1 MITITLPRRA
11 LATAGAALL
20 LLSACV
26 DDTVINP
33 VFGAG
38 CDAGDI
44 RPGRTVRSALNEDSC
59 VESLNLVSY
68 GRSPYAGFGASLTE
82 DKAYYVSMTR
92 RPDLDRFGRNGLYP
106 VLSLWGKD
114 KAGNVLPLSVSS
126 GEAEEGNAEFFF
138 VAERSGTHRLVA
150 SGYYDA
156 SDYSSLGGF
165 ELTLHEC
172 PMLGTISDTGST
184 SFTLRDSEC
193 LRTGVTGLP
202 EYQGD
207 VPAYNFVTVRSV
219 PGEEM
224 TITVTADDF
233 TPAIEAFGPGQDTY
247 DYLAYGDY
255 ASTVGETPVAVY
267 TGERAGRVTIAI
279 GAVNAT
285 GPSRRFTVRIQRAP
299 IPVKS

>member
-1 MITITLPRRA
+1 MPTYSDLRRVVA
-11 LATAGAALL
+11 SASAALL
-20 LLSACV
+20 LLSACAK
-26 DDTVINP
+26 DTVINP

-44 RPGRTVRSALNEDSC
+44 RPGHSIRSALNEDSC
-59 VESLNLVSY
+59 VESLNLLSY
-68 GRSPYAGFGASLTE
+68 ARSPYAGFGASLTK

-92 RPDLDRFGRNGLYP
+92 RPDPDRFGRNGLYP

-114 KAGNVLPLSVSS
+114 NAGNVLPLTISS
-126 GEAEEGNAEFFF
+126 GEARDENAEFFF

-150 SGYYDA
+150 SGYNDA

-172 PMLGTISDTGST
+172 PMLGTLSDTGST
-184 SFTLRDSEC
+184 TFTLRDSEC
-193 LRTGVTGLP
+193 LRTGVARQP

-207 VPAYNFVTVRSV
+207 IPAYNFVTVRSV

-247 DYLAYGDY
+247 DYLSYGDY
-255 ASTVGETPVAVY
+255 ASNVGEAPVAVY
-267 TGERAGRVTIAI
+267 TGERDGRVTIAI
-279 GAVNAT
+279 GALDAT

-299 IPVKS
+299 IQVKD